1 MIEFSCLKGQTRA
14 NIDMDPKEHGLP
26 FKEAL
31 EYDEQMKKKALVSAL
46 RRGSAQEIRQVLDCW
61 LHGRPEETT
70 DVPEEKQTGPK
81 TITRGFEPEK
91 LLLLDCS
98 LGFTVVPAS
107 ANNKSCWGMC
117 GRTTECRVKDSDG
130 ATYYYCRTCMLD
142 HVRDKFGSTELD
154 PASKEDQV
162 SPQDPQG

>member
-31 EYDEQMKKKALVSAL
+31 EYDEQMKKALVSAL
-46 RRGSAQEIRQVLDCW
+46 QRGSAQEIRQVLDCW

-81 TITRGFEPEK
+81 TITRGFEPEM
-91 LLLLDCS
+91 LLLDCS
-98 LGFTVVPAS
+98 LGFTVVPAR